1 MSRQTR
7 QSVSVSS
14 KGNKTVRKTT
24 TVTVTTKPRK
34 RK

>member
-1 MSRQTR
+1 MSRRTR
-7 QSVSVSS
+7 QNVSVRT